1 MSNLHRIVFACLLTA
16 AVPALAPAQAKQE
29 KPLHVVTYI
38 DVFPQ
43 FTAGA
48 TTILHQFG
56 ADSLK
61 DGATRFEVLQDTM
74 RTNHLM
80 IVEVWPTRQAYDKH
94 LMADHSKSF
103 REKLQPMLGSPFD
116 ERLSYLLP

>member
-1 MSNLHRIVFACLLTA
+1 MLKFQRIALVSLLA
-16 AVPALAPAQAKQE
+16 AAIPALAPAQAKQE
-29 KPLHVVTYI
+29 KNLYIVTYV
-38 DVFPQ
+38 DVFPN
-43 FTAGA
+43 FTADA
-48 TTILHQFG
+48 TKILHQFA

-80 IVEVWPTRQAYDKH
+80 IVEIWPNRASYDRH
-94 LMADHSKSF
+94 LMAEHSKMF